1 MRLLLVEDDELLG
14 DGLKAGLA
22 LSGYTVEWL
31 KDGRSADAALKNES
45 FDLVVLDIGLPGHS
59 GLEIL
64 KRLRK
69 RNNDVPV
76 LILTARDTIE
86 DRISGLDNGADDYLV
101 KPFDLDELCA
111 RLRAI
116 HRRHSGHSSPVLVHG
131 ELTLDPAAR
140 SVKLGDKLLKISSHE
155 FTLLHYLLSNT
166 GRVIPRSRLEEI
178 LYGWNSA
185 VESNSLEVF
194 IHNLRK
200 KIGKDFIRTIRGI
213 GYMIEK
219 QG

>member
-1 MRLLLVEDDELLG
+1 MHLLLVEDDELLG

-31 KDGRSADAALKNES
+31 KDGRSADAALTNES
-45 FDLVVLDIGLPGHS
+45 FDLVVLDIGLPEQS
-59 GLEIL
+59 GLEVL

-69 RNNDVPV
+69 RKNDVPV

-86 DRISGLDNGADDYLV
+86 DRITGLDSGADDYLV

-116 HRRHSGHSSPVLVHG
+116 HRRHSGHSSPVIVHG
-131 ELTLDPAAR
+131 DLTLDPAAH
-140 SVKLGDKLLKISSHE
+140 SVKLGDKILKISAHE
-155 FTLLHYLLSNT
+155 FTLLHYLLSNA
-166 GRVIPRSRLEEI
+166 GRLIPRSRLEEI

-219 QG
+219 QV

>member
-14 DGLKAGLA
+14 DGLKAGLS

-31 KDGRSADAALKNES
+31 KDGRSADAALKNEA

-59 GLEIL
+59 GLEVL
-64 KRLRK
+64 KKLRK

-76 LILTARDTIE
+76 LILTARDTVD
-86 DRISGLDNGADDYLV
+86 DRITGLDSGADDYLV

-116 HRRHSGHSSPVLVHG
+116 HRRHTGHSSPILVHG
-131 ELTLDPAAR
+131 DLVLDPAAH
-140 SVKLGDKLLKISSHE
+140 SVKIGDRLLKISAHE
-155 FTLLHYLLSNT
+155 FTLLHYLLSNA

-178 LYGWNSA
+178 LYGWNSP

-219 QG
+219 QD

>member
-1 MRLLLVEDDELLG
+1 MHLLLVEDDELLG
-14 DGLKAGLA
+14 DGLKHGLA

-45 FDLVVLDIGLPGHS
+45 FDLVVLDIGLPEQS
-59 GLEIL
+59 GLEVL

-69 RNNDVPV
+69 RKNDVPV
-76 LILTARDTIE
+76 LILTARDTVE
-86 DRISGLDNGADDYLV
+86 DRITGLDSGADDYLV

-116 HRRHSGHSSPVLVHG
+116 HRRHSGHSSPVIVHG
-131 ELTLDPAAR
+131 DLTLDPAAH
-140 SVKLGDKLLKISSHE
+140 SVKLGDKILKISAHE
-155 FTLLHYLLSNT
+155 FTLLHYLLSNA

-219 QG
+219 QV

>member
-1 MRLLLVEDDELLG
+1 MRLLLVEDDQLLG
-14 DGLKAGLA
+14 DGLKAGLS
-22 LSGYTVEWL
+22 LSGYNVEWL
-31 KDGRSADAALKNES
+31 KDGHSADSALKNSE
-45 FDLVVLDIGLPGHS
+45 FDLVVLDIGLPDHS
-59 GLEIL
+59 GLEVL
-64 KRLRK
+64 KKLRQRK
-69 RNNDVPV
+69 NDTPV
-76 LILTARDTIE
+76 LILTARDTVE
-86 DRISGLDNGADDYLV
+86 DRVIGLDSGADDYLV

-116 HRRHSGHSSPVLVHG
+116 QRRHSGHSNPVLVHG
-131 ELTLDPAAR
+131 DLTLDPAAHT
-140 SVKLGDKLLKISSHE
+140 VTFKNEQLKISAHE
-155 FTLLHYLLSNT
+155 YTLLHHLLSNA

-200 KIGKDFIRTIRGI
+200 KIGKDFIRTIRGV

-219 QG
+219 RT

>member
-1 MRLLLVEDDELLG
+1 MHLLLVEDDELLG
-14 DGLKAGLA
+14 DGLKAGLS

-31 KDGRSADAALKNES
+31 KDGHSADIALKS
-45 FDLVVLDIGLPGHS
+45 SLFDLVVLDIGLPEQS

-64 KRLRK
+64 KKLRK
-69 RNNDVPV
+69 RNDDTPV

-86 DRISGLDNGADDYLV
+86 DRIIGLDSGADDYLV

-116 HRRHSGHSSPVLVHG
+116 QRRHSGHSSPVLTHG
-131 ELTLDPAAR
+131 DLILDPAAH
-140 SVKLGDKLLKISSHE
+140 SVKLKGEQLKISAHE
-155 FTLLHYLLSNT
+155 FTLLHHLLNNA

-178 LYGWNSA
+178 LYGWDSS

-219 QG
+219 